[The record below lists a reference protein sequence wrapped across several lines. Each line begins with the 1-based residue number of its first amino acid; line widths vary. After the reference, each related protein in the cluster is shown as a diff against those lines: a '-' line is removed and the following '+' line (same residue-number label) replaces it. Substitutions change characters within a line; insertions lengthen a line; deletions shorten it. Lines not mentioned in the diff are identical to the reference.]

1 MQKKLKGIIFWFQRF
16 SFIIIIFGVEGCTIS
31 KNSVQIPAKNDPS
44 SLKKDLVILYQALKK
59 YHPSLYTYTP
69 KIELD
74 NAFNQSI
81 ESIRDSLSEPDFAY
95 KIVAPFI
102 ARIRCGHTSVSLSS
116 KFKKYQQSNPPTSFP
131 LYLRFFGDT
140 MLVSRN
146 LNRTDSLIK
155 KGTEIISINGLD
167 SRSLKNRLF
176 SIFPIDGYAES
187 VNLARI
193 NNNFPFYHRM
203 VMGEDDAYSIRYL
216 DRQQVAKTFNIKA
229 FNPGA
234 QTTNKSITKKST
246 PKSTPRFLRDLEL
259 QIDTT
264 SSVAYMYLA
273 NFDHPLKS
281 HQFVRKSL
289 KRINQHQIDHIII
302 DLRNNGGGVIDNEVF
317 LARHLR
323 KTPFRV
329 ADSAVAV
336 SRNFLGYGKFFR
348 NEWINGIIMTLF
360 THKDQHGLFHMT
372 RYWEKRQF
380 KPVRHNFFEGQI
392 YILTGG
398 MTFSAASLFC
408 KTLKGQDNVR
418 LIGEETGGSG
428 YANNG
433 LLIPDFVL
441 PNSRVKVRMPLFRL
455 VPDSTAIND
464 GRGVLPDITVV
475 PTTAS
480 FMAGYDP
487 VMMKTRALI
496 QKFKDDKNTS
506 SDHK

>member
-1 MQKKLKGIIFWFQRF
+1 MQKKLKGIIFWYQRF
-16 SFIIIIFGVEGCTIS
+16 SFIIIIFGVGGCTIS

-289 KRINQHQIDHIII
+289 KRINQHQVMIY
-302 DLRNNGGGVIDNEVF
+302 L
-317 LARHLR
+317 
-323 KTPFRV
+323 K
-329 ADSAVAV
+329 SQ
-336 SRNFLGYGKFFR
+336 
-348 NEWINGIIMTLF
+348 
-360 THKDQHGLFHMT
+360 TH
-372 RYWEKRQF
+372 
-380 KPVRHNFFEGQI
+380 
-392 YILTGG
+392 
-398 MTFSAASLFC
+398 
-408 KTLKGQDNVR
+408 
-418 LIGEETGGSG
+418 
-428 YANNG
+428 
-433 LLIPDFVL
+433 
-441 PNSRVKVRMPLFRL
+441 
-455 VPDSTAIND
+455 
-464 GRGVLPDITVV
+464 
-475 PTTAS
+475 
-480 FMAGYDP
+480 
-487 VMMKTRALI
+487 
-496 QKFKDDKNTS
+496 
-506 SDHK
+506 